1 MKSFHAKVAAITGAA
16 SGIGRALSLQL
27 AREGCNLSLSDI
39 NDKDL
44 QQTVQMAQAAAEK
57 AGKHILVTAQKLDVS
72 KREAV
77 YQWAEKTAAD
87 HGRINLIFNNAGV
100 ALGAT
105 VEGVEYDDFEW
116 IMDINFWGVVY
127 GTKAFLPH
135 LKAAGDG
142 HIINVSSIFGLF
154 SQPTQCTYNASKFAV
169 RGFTESLRQE
179 LDMQNSGVSAT
190 CVHPGGIK
198 TNIARTARY
207 TSSVSEL
214 TGQSEADGKK
224 TFEKLFITTP
234 EKAAK
239 IILDAVRGNKRRVLV
254 GPDAVAIDLM
264 VRTLP
269 ETYQT
274 IVVRNMQMMT
284 KMEASRSKKKKAA
297 KAATEAA

>member
-1 MKSFHAKVAAITGAA
+1 MKSFNAKVAAITGAA

-44 QQTVQMAQAAAEK
+44 QQTVEMAQAAAEK

-179 LDMQNSGVSAT
+179 LDMQNCGVSAT

-274 IVVRNMQMMT
+274 VVVRNMQMMT
-284 KMEASRSKKKKAA
+284 KMEAARGKKKKSAKTAA
-297 KAATEAA
+297 EAV